1 MVEPTNKPPTTDVPL
16 DEIVDGLARTGRE
29 IEALTARLGKVTWD
43 RERLMFAAW
52 TQGINVRLIAKL
64 AKSSRTTAQQVAER
78 HADDPKSRRQDRSR
92 SATVEQIAR
101 NRGLLDDD
109 AQFDH
114 RAVQLGTT
122 LRRARL
128 QRGMSQ
134 TYVARLAGIQPSS
147 YVIFE
152 NGRRYPSWLTIVKL
166 ANILNISLDDLARRD
181 SHEDG

>member
-1 MVEPTNKPPTTDVPL
+1 MVEPTNKPPITDMPL

-29 IEALTARLGKVTWD
+29 IEALTARLGKVTWE

-52 TQGINVRLIAKL
+52 TQGVNVRLIARL
-64 AKSSRTTAQQVAER
+64 AGSSRTTAQQVAER

-109 AQFDH
+109 AQFDS
-114 RAVQLGTT
+114 RAVRFGAT

-128 QRGMSQ
+128 QLGVSRE
-134 TYVARLAGIQPSS
+134 YVARLAGINASS
-147 YVIFE
+147 YSLFE
-152 NGRRYPSWLTIVKL
+152 NGRRYPSWVTIVKL
-166 ANILNISLDDLARRD
+166 ANILNISLDDLARTD